1 MSEQSGGPGWWVA
14 SDGKWYPPEQAPGVA
29 PGAEAPAPG
38 ASASPASPA
47 SPAASQPSGNKG
59 KVIAALVAAVALVVV
74 GIIIVTTRDSGGSG
88 GSVSAFCGK
97 AKQLRS
103 SAFSDTSDL
112 SSDQLGELGLQ
123 RLEALDKVAPA
134 EIKPDVDTLIE
145 ATKQILDISK
155 GGDLSDLSDLDEDK
169 LPKAGKNVEQF
180 TKDKCGFALESD
192 QSS

>member
-1 MSEQSGGPGWWVA
+1 M
-14 SDGKWYPPEQAPGVA
+14 
-29 PGAEAPAPG
+29 
-38 ASASPASPA
+38 
-47 SPAASQPSGNKG
+47 
-59 KVIAALVAAVALVVV
+59 ALVVV

-103 SAFSDTSDL
+103 SAFSDASDL

-123 RLEALDKVAPA
+123 RLEALGKAAPA
-134 EIKPDVDTLIE
+134 EIKPDVDTLIDG
-145 ATKQILDISK
+145 TKQVLAFSK
-155 GGDLSDLSDLDEDK
+155 GDLSDLGSFDQDK
-169 LPKAGKNVEQF
+169 MTKAGKNVEQF